1 MGKTILT
8 IFAGR
13 EANINILKRYLSKAL
28 ELNILDEIHFW
39 NYTRKESD
47 DEFMKSISNIRR
59 TSSGVKIS
67 NVTRDFLLKYNPAG
81 LKFLEPLE
89 TYHTEIFTNIVNNSF
104 NLDVKAP
111 FGVHVKVSNN
121 KISYD
126 INIGGLRNDHCY
138 VTDNN
143 EKRIF
148 DAGIPDVLDE
158 NNKINFRFEVK
169 NDYLTVYKNN
179 MNLFKFK
186 VVDNFNIKK
195 IYVKTDQKSVGDF
208 TYEIVKNKGYY
219 LMDPCQKRPWYNY
232 YHHYASSEYKDDIII
247 KCDDDIV
254 FMDLTKLQ
262 EFINYRKT
270 SDANLLFAN
279 TINNGVASH
288 YLQSKFNLIPKTL
301 IELEYPKDGIE
312 GSLWESG
319 EKATKLHN
327 YFIDNYKSFIDYNYN
342 NELIQVTTRFSINF
356 FAVKGSD
363 WHLMKDCG
371 LDDEHNL
378 TVQYVKEKNFKNE
391 IYCNFIVAH
400 LSFYRQEDTGID
412 SNKLRIKYTK
422 LADELNV

>member
-13 EANINILKRYLSKAL
+13 EANINILRRYLLKAL
-28 ELNILDEIHFW
+28 ELNILDEVHYW
-39 NYTRKESD
+39 NYTRKDSD
-47 DEFMKSISNIRR
+47 EQFMKSISNIKR

-67 NVTRDFLLKYNPAG
+67 NVSRAFLMRHNPSG
-81 LKFLEPLE
+81 LKFLEPLP
-89 TYHTEIFTNIVNNSF
+89 TQYTEIFTNIINNSF
-104 NLDVKAP
+104 NFDVKAP
-111 FGVHVKVSNN
+111 FGVNIKVSND

-126 INIGGLRNDHCY
+126 INIGGNRNDNS
-138 VTDNN
+138 VVNN
-143 EKRIF
+143 NNVIIF
-148 DAGIPDVLDE
+148 GTSTPAVLDE

-169 NDYLTVYKNN
+169 NNYLTVYKNN
-179 MNLFKFK
+179 IYLFKFQ
-186 VVDNFNIKK
+186 VDNFDIKR
-195 IYVKTDQKSVGDF
+195 IFVKTDQSSVGDF
-208 TYEIVKNKGYY
+208 TYEIVKNKGFY
-219 LMDPCQKRPWYNY
+219 LMDPCQKKPWFNYYNY
-232 YHHYASSEYKDDIII
+232 YCNPEYKDDIII

-270 SDANLLFAN
+270 SDVNLLFAN
-279 TINNGVASH
+279 TVNNGVASY

-301 IELEYPKDGIE
+301 MELEYPKDGIE

-319 EKATKLHN
+319 DKANKLHN

-342 NELIQVTTRFSINF
+342 NEVIPVTTRFSINF

-363 WHLMKDCG
+363 WPLMKDCG
-371 LDDEHNL
+371 QDDEHIL

-391 IYCNFIVAH
+391 IYCNFVVAH

-412 SNKLRIKYTK
+412 SNKLRHRYSK

>member
-13 EANINILKRYLSKAL
+13 EANINILRRYLLKAL
-28 ELNILDEIHFW
+28 ELNILDEVHYW
-39 NYTRKESD
+39 NYTRKDSD
-47 DEFMKSISNIRR
+47 EQFMKSISNIKR

-67 NVTRDFLLKYNPAG
+67 NVSRAFLMRHNPAG
-81 LKFLEPLE
+81 LKFLEPSP
-89 TYHTEIFTNIVNNSF
+89 TFHTEIFTNIINNSF

-111 FGVHVKVSNN
+111 RGVNIKVSND

-126 INIGGLRNDHCY
+126 INIGRNRNDHSF
-138 VTDNN
+138 VNNNN
-143 EKRIF
+143 EMIYGTSTP
-148 DAGIPDVLDE
+148 AVLDE
-158 NNKINFRFEVK
+158 NNKVNFRFEVK
-169 NDYLTVYKNN
+169 NNYLTVYKNN
-179 MNLFKFK
+179 IYLFKFQ
-186 VVDNFNIKK
+186 VDNFDIKR
-195 IYVKTDQKSVGDF
+195 IFVKTDQTSVGDF
-208 TYEIVKNKGYY
+208 TYEIVKNKGFY
-219 LMDPCQKRPWYNY
+219 LMDPCQKKPWFNYYNY
-232 YHHYASSEYKDDIII
+232 YCNTEYKDDIII

-279 TINNGVASH
+279 TVNNGVASY

-301 IELEYPKDGIE
+301 MELEYPKDGFG

-342 NELIQVTTRFSINF
+342 NEVIPVATRFSINF
-356 FAVKGSD
+356 FAVKGCD
-363 WHLMKDCG
+363 WPLMKDCG
-371 LDDEHNL
+371 QDDEHIL

-391 IYCNFIVAH
+391 IYCNFVVAH

-412 SNKLRIKYTK
+412 SNKLRDRYSK
-422 LADELNV
+422 LADELA